1 MAYENCRLST
11 NQRAMVRAEAVEE
24 IHHLARHQ
32 GRTAYTPSNGRPG
45 EATSSIDGW
54 NAAKKHIGTPFLVD
68 RDGAIY
74 RTFKDDR
81 EWIFHLGLAGTQ
93 GRYDKASI
101 RHRVCQ

>member
-1 MAYENCRLST
+1 
-11 NQRAMVRAEAVEE
+11 MVCAQKQLKKY
-24 IHHLARHQ
+24 IIWHGTQ

-45 EATSSIDGW
+45 EATTSIDGW